1 MGQKLVRGKM
11 MEIIKM
17 TATHVPQVA
26 LLEQLCFSA
35 PWSENAVAGELTNPL
50 SCWLVAAE
58 GEKVCGYVGSQ
69 AVLGE
74 ADMMNIAV
82 DPAYRRQGIA
92 RRLVEQL
99 IAELKAAGNY
109 QLTLE
114 VRASNAPAIGLYE
127 TMGFA
132 QVGCRPK
139 YYTKPTEDALILR
152 KEWEV

>member
-1 MGQKLVRGKM
+1 

-17 TATHVPQVA
+17 TPDWVKSVA
-26 LLEQLCFSA
+26 ELEQMCFSA
-35 PWSENAVAGELTNPL
+35 PWSENAVAGELKNPL
-50 SCWLVAAE
+50 SCWLVAVEEDAL
-58 GEKVCGYVGSQ
+58 CGYVGSQ

-82 DPAYRRQGIA
+82 DPNFRRQGIA
-92 RRLVEQL
+92 RKLVERL
-99 IAELKAAGNY
+99 ILELKSQGNY

-114 VRASNAPAIGLYE
+114 VRASNAPAIGLYQA
-127 TMGFA
+127 MGFV
-132 QVGCRPK
+132 QVGKRPK